1 MNQKRWLLFVL
12 LTFGMFVIGA
22 CSKLNDAPTLL
33 GSWKVEREEGHPVFL
48 HFEEE
53 EVTAHFDDDI
63 VGETTTY
70 RVEEEG
76 ETFHLYIVEPT
87 TGKEEL
93 FTNGVFEGANTILSD
108 HPTMEWKRID
118 SIEQAME
125 KEKRKQE
132 RQAAREAEKVER
144 SADEREEQKETN
156 EEQEETGA
164 DVPVA
169 EEAPLRAPALPVP
182 EREEPVHVDPLAAQR
197 QAAVALQQRVQQEI
211 GASAPNGAY
220 GQYYGEWDALLND
233 VWQQLQA
240 SLSPDAFQALTK
252 EQVNWIAEKE
262 RILRENEAVASA
274 RAWASDE
281 VTRMTEQRTFYLL
294 DQLR

>member
-1 MNQKRWLLFVL
+1 
-12 LTFGMFVIGA
+12 
-22 CSKLNDAPTLL
+22 
-33 GSWKVEREEGHPVFL
+33 
-48 HFEEE
+48 
-53 EVTAHFDDDI
+53 
-63 VGETTTY
+63 
-70 RVEEEG
+70 EG

-93 FTNGVFEGANTILSD
+93 FTNGVFEDANTILSD

-132 RQAAREAEKVER
+132 RRAAREAEKVER
-144 SADEREEQKETN
+144 SADEREEQEETN
-156 EEQEETGA
+156 EEQEETEADVPVAEA

-169 EEAPLRAPALPVP
+169 EEVPLPAPAPPVP
-182 EREEPVHVDPLAAQR
+182 EREEPVHVDPLATQR
-197 QAAVALQQRVQQEI
+197 QAAVALQQRIQQEI
-211 GASAPNGAY
+211 GESSPNGAY

-240 SLSPDAFQALTK
+240 SLSPDAFQALTN
-252 EQVNWIAEKE
+252 EQVHWIAEKE

-274 RAWASDE
+274 RAWAIDE

>member
-12 LTFGMFVIGA
+12 LTFGAFVIGA

-93 FTNGVFEGANTILSD
+93 FTNGVFEDANTILSD

-156 EEQEETGA
+156 EEQEEAGA

-169 EEAPLRAPALPVP
+169 EEVPLPAPALPVP

-240 SLSPDAFQALTK
+240 SLQMRSKRSRMNKCIGSLK
-252 EQVNWIAEKE
+252 KNEYYE
-262 RILRENEAVASA
+262 RTRQSLPLEHG
-274 RAWASDE
+274 RA
-281 VTRMTEQRTFYLL
+281 MK
-294 DQLR
+294 

>member
-1 MNQKRWLLFVL
+1 MSQKRWLLFML
-12 LTFGMFVIGA
+12 LTFGAFVIGA
-22 CSKLNDAPTLL
+22 CSKPNDAPTLL

-93 FTNGVFEGANTILSD
+93 FTNGVFEDANTILSD

-132 RQAAREAEKVER
+132 RRAAREAEKVER
-144 SADEREEQKETN
+144 SADEREEQEETN
-156 EEQEETGA
+156 EAQEETEA

-169 EEAPLRAPALPVP
+169 EEVPLPAPAPPVP
-182 EREEPVHVDPLAAQR
+182 EREEPVHVDPLATQR

-240 SLSPDAFQALTK
+240 SLSPDAFQTLTN
-252 EQVNWIAEKE
+252 EQVHWIAEKE